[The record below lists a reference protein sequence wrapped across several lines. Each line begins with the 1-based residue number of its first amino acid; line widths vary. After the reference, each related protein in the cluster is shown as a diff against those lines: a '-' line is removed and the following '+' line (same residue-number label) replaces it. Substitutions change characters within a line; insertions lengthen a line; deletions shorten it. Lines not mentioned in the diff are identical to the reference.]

1 MRDNIRE
8 RFKSNLKKYRLA
20 GKQSGLKY
28 CKSAKTF
35 AEYIKVNY
43 NTYIDY
49 ERKGNSPPIEI
60 LIRIATALCISID
73 KLLDYVPPTSF
84 DESQILLFLQD
95 LGIPY
100 IKKCSENN
108 EITYTLYYPAS
119 LQNTYYPYKQPPLPV
134 TFLDLCDTV
143 SEFIEMQ
150 VSLPQT
156 IQQMIFLEFVK
167 EYNITDQPGDIAER
181 RIQIV
186 QAAKTWFDGTK
197 KLESIKAK
205 NDFNAYFKQLDTMF
219 KTVKKTTRKLD
230 KKETAVFYYGY
241 DNFRGG
247 K

>member
-108 EITYTLYYPAS
+108 EITYT
-119 LQNTYYPYKQPPLPV
+119 
-134 TFLDLCDTV
+134 
-143 SEFIEMQ
+143 
-150 VSLPQT
+150 
-156 IQQMIFLEFVK
+156 
-167 EYNITDQPGDIAER
+167 
-181 RIQIV
+181 
-186 QAAKTWFDGTK
+186 
-197 KLESIKAK
+197 
-205 NDFNAYFKQLDTMF
+205 
-219 KTVKKTTRKLD
+219 
-230 KKETAVFYYGY
+230 
-241 DNFRGG
+241 
-247 K
+247 